1 MDESFL
7 EEQLKRVRALAE
19 RMSRAQSS
27 LAEVSEQISREREL
41 MRQHPLY
48 EIRDFRIEQ
57 PYDPLDAP
65 RRNLQTGRSSRRR
78 RRQ

>member
-57 PYDPLDAP
+57 PCDPFDAP
-65 RRNLQTGRSSRRR
+65 RRNSQTGRSSRRR